1 MTTSSL
7 LQYFIERLKNHK
19 KDLKKE
25 GESFTSIDLFSGICG
40 LVDLNHQC
48 LPNFQRIID
57 ISTELTH
64 VSELIPFCEAMLK
77 KLELN
82 ESLTRNEEIFLET
95 MEIFLEYISM
105 VSKLLEM
112 SLVFPTLDASLNSK
126 CFNYTN
132 MVRDL
137 CSQLSYRF
145 EAFMNHMT
153 YSSYHQ
159 RIVYSQKKKCYTESG
174 SPSKTHRTITPE
186 DKIEIKQKEDEIKE
200 ETTRLSDE
208 RNEMKSRNAQLLE
221 RLSQLSSLVSKTIE
235 KFVLKDFSEISFY
248 LSGFN
253 SEQFNQFRDE
263 FQIIHQT
270 FQSLK
275 TDIDAFGQHAESLRT
290 QYLEEYNKPDVY
302 IDKWKLVLTGV
313 PFEGKQD

>member
-1 MTTSSL
+1 MTTSSVSL
-7 LQYFIERLKNHK
+7 LQYLKKLKENET
-19 KDLKKE
+19 DLKEK
-25 GESFTSIDLFSGICG
+25 GGSFNQSSLFSAIRS
-40 LVDLNHQC
+40 LTSPNH
-48 LPNFQRIID
+48 PPSPMFEKIIE
-57 ISTELTH
+57 ISTKLTH
-64 VSELIPFCEAMLK
+64 VIELILFCEAMLK
-77 KLELN
+77 KLESN
-82 ESLTRNEEIFLET
+82 ESLTQNE
-95 MEIFLEYISM
+95 EIFLEYISM
-105 VSKLLEM
+105 GSKILEM
-112 SLVFPTLDASLNSK
+112 TLVFPNLQASLNSK

-132 MVRDL
+132 VVRDL
-137 CSQLSYRF
+137 CSRLSVRF

-159 RIVYSQKKKCYTESG
+159 RIVYSQKKKCYTKSG
-174 SPSKTHRTITPE
+174 SPSKTHRTITQE
-186 DKIEIKQKEDEIKE
+186 DKFEIKQKEDEINE

-208 RNEMKSRNAQLLE
+208 CNEMKSRNAQLLE

-235 KFVLKDFSEISFY
+235 KFGLKDFSEISFY

-253 SEQFNQFRDE
+253 SEQFNQFRDK

-302 IDKWKLVLTGV
+302 LNKWNSSLNCT
-313 PFEGKQD
+313 PFTGKQD

>member
-1 MTTSSL
+1 MTTSQSL
-7 LQYFIERLKNHK
+7 LQSFIKNLGENQKKLKVK
-19 KDLKKE
+19 
-25 GESFTSIDLFSGICG
+25 GESFNSVDLFSAICG
-40 LVDLNHQC
+40 LTNLSHQC
-48 LPNFQRIID
+48 LPNFKEIID
-57 ISTELTH
+57 ISTKLTH

-77 KLELN
+77 KLESN
-82 ESLTRNEEIFLET
+82 ESLTRNEEIFLE
-95 MEIFLEYISM
+95 YISM
-105 VSKLLEM
+105 VSKILEM
-112 SLVFPTLDASLNSK
+112 SLVFPTLYASLNSK

-145 EAFMNHMT
+145 EAFMKYMT

-159 RIVYSQKKKCYTESG
+159 RRVYSQKKNCYTESG
-174 SPSKTHRTITPE
+174 SPSKTLRTITPE
-186 DKIEIKQKEDEIKE
+186 DRIEIKEKEDAKNE

-208 RNEMKSRNAQLLE
+208 RNEMTSRNAQLLE
-221 RLSQLSSLVSKTIE
+221 SLSQLSSLVSKTIE
-235 KFVLKDFSEISFY
+235 KFGLNDFSEISFY

-270 FQSLK
+270 FESLK

-290 QYLEEYNKPDVY
+290 MYLEEYNKPDVY
-302 IDKWKLVLTGV
+302 LDKWICSLNGTQ
-313 PFEGKQD
+313 FFGKQD

>member
-1 MTTSSL
+1 MTTSISL
-7 LQYFIERLKNHK
+7 LQSFIERLKNHQNE
-19 KDLKKE
+19 LKKE
-25 GESFTSIDLFSGICG
+25 GESFTPIDLFSAICG
-40 LVDLNHQC
+40 LTNLSHQC
-48 LPNFQRIID
+48 LPNFKEIID
-57 ISTELTH
+57 ISTKLTH
-64 VSELIPFCEAMLK
+64 VSELILFCQEMLK
-77 KLELN
+77 KLESN
-82 ESLTRNEEIFLET
+82 ESLTEKQ
-95 MEIFLEYISM
+95 EIFLEYISM
-105 VSKLLEM
+105 VSKILEM

-137 CSQLSYRF
+137 CNKLSEIF
-145 EAFMNHMT
+145 DAFMKHMT

-159 RIVYSQKKKCYTESG
+159 RIVYSHKKNCYTKSG

-186 DKIEIKQKEDEIKE
+186 DKLEIKQKEDEINE

-208 RNEMKSRNAQLLE
+208 RNEMTSRNAQLLE

-235 KFVLKDFSEISFY
+235 QFRLNDFSEISFY

-253 SEQFNQFRDE
+253 PEQFKQFRDE

-302 IDKWKLVLTGV
+302 LDKWNLALNGT
-313 PFEGKQD
+313 PFTGKQD